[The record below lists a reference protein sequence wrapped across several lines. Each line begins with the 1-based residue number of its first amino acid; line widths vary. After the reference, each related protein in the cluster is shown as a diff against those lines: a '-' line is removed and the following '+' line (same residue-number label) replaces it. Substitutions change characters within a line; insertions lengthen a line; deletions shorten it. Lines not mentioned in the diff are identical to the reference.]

1 MEETFV
7 WTSERFPLLFI
18 PHNYT
23 SASNI
28 PWYGNWPLVNI
39 ICHAAAF
46 GKLQFE
52 QIRLLKISFH
62 CMALLGQTHNW
73 VQTAVKGARC
83 ICKVW
88 GQWRRFSVFLSI
100 PLLEMTTS

>member
-7 WTSERFPLLFI
+7 WTSERFPLRFI

-39 ICHAAAF
+39 IYHAAAL
-46 GKLQFE
+46 GNCNLSK
-52 QIRLLKISFH
+52 SF
-62 CMALLGQTHNW
+62 
-73 VQTAVKGARC
+73 
-83 ICKVW
+83 
-88 GQWRRFSVFLSI
+88 S
-100 PLLEMTTS
+100 